1 MISLGQ
7 MLFSTNLFLLVF
19 LPSVLA
25 IYFIFQKIP
34 RSPTVLLNLIL
45 ILFSLFFYY
54 WGSGKFI
61 LIFFTSILLNYVF
74 GQLISKSRHLKKLI
88 LFLGISFN
96 LSLLIYF
103 KYFQFFY
110 QQTSILLKLGLPPL
124 NPIFLPIGISF
135 YSFMAISYL
144 VDVYR
149 QIHQPANLINFTL
162 YISLFPHLVAGPI
175 VRYQE
180 IAANIKKRQPSID
193 QFFNGLWRFSL
204 GLGKKVI
211 IANSVGQLAD
221 KVFALPLN
229 EIGSVLAV
237 LGILAYTIQIYFD
250 FSGYS
255 DMAIGLAGFFGFT
268 FPENFNHPY
277 RAVSI
282 TDFWRRWH
290 MSLSRFFRD
299 YLYFPLGGNRLG
311 SLRTYINL
319 IIVFVLCGLWHGAA
333 WTFVVWG
340 LYHGLL
346 LAIER
351 IAKNKFNFEPRGK
364 IFQFITFLLVA
375 IGWIIFRSPN
385 INFAFSYL
393 KIIFE
398 FSHKLPQFYTIRY
411 FIPNNIAFFLVLGLF
426 LSFVPLTKPKNA
438 IICGFITLT
447 LLVIS
452 LAFLSKTSFTPFIY
466 FQF

>member
-1 MISLGQ
+1 
-7 MLFSTNLFLLVF
+7 MLNFLL
-19 LPSVLA
+19 
-25 IYFIFQKIP
+25 
-34 RSPTVLLNLIL
+34 
-45 ILFSLFFYY
+45 
-54 WGSGKFI
+54 
-61 LIFFTSILLNYVF
+61 
-74 GQLISKSRHLKKLI
+74 GQLIAKKTNLKKYF
-88 LFLGISFN
+88 LFLGITGN
-96 LSLLIYF
+96 ISLLIYF

-110 QQTSILLKLGLPPL
+110 QQTSFLLHLGLPPL

-144 VDVYR
+144 VDVY
-149 QIHQPANLINFTL
+149 QQKQKPANLLSFTL

-180 IAANIKKRQPSID
+180 IADSIKKRSPNTD

-221 KVFALPLN
+221 KVFSLPLN
-229 EIGSVLAV
+229 EIGSLLAI
-237 LGILAYTIQIYFD
+237 LGVLAYTIQIYFD

-255 DMAIGLAGFFGFT
+255 DMAIGLASFFGFT

-299 YLYFPLGGNRLG
+299 YLYIPLGGSRTG
-311 SLRTYINL
+311 SVRTYFNL
-319 IIVFVLCGLWHGAA
+319 LIVFILCGLWHGAA
-333 WTFVVWG
+333 WTFVAWG

-346 LAIER
+346 LTIER
-351 IAKNKFNFEPRGK
+351 IAKNKFNFEPSGI
-364 IFQFITFLLVA
+364 IFQLFTFLLVSL
-375 IGWIIFRSPN
+375 GWIIFRSPN
-385 INFAFSYL
+385 LTFALSYVKNIFSFTNT
-393 KIIFE
+393 IPE
-398 FSHKLPQFYTIRY
+398 FYTLRY
-411 FIPNNIAFFLVLGLF
+411 FVPNNIAFFLALGLL
-426 LSFVPLTKPKNA
+426 LSFIPATKPKNVV
-438 IICGFITLT
+438 ICGLVSIFILI
-447 LLVIS
+447 LS
-452 LAFLSKTSFTPFIY
+452 LAYLSKTSFTPFIY

>member
-1 MISLGQ
+1 
-7 MLFSTNLFLLVF
+7 MLFSSNIFLFVFLPLVLISYYCLQKIVKLPIIFLNLFLVF
-19 LPSVLA
+19 C
-25 IYFIFQKIP
+25 
-34 RSPTVLLNLIL
+34 
-45 ILFSLFFYY
+45 SLSFFY

-61 LIFFTSILLNYVF
+61 IVFFGSIIFNFIF
-74 GQLISKSRHLKKLI
+74 GQLIGKLNALKKSLLATAI
-88 LFLGISFN
+88 IIN
-96 LSLLIYF
+96 LSLLVYF
-103 KYFQFFY
+103 KYFSFFY
-110 QQTSILLKLGLPPL
+110 QQSSIIFDLNLPQI

-135 YSFMAISYL
+135 YTFMAISYL
-144 VDVYR
+144 VDIY
-149 QIHQPANLINFTL
+149 QQKQKPANIINFAL

-180 IAANIKKRQPSID
+180 IADKIKKRQPNID
-193 QFFNGLWRFSL
+193 QFFDGLWRFSI

-221 KVFALPLN
+221 KVFSLPQN
-229 EIGSVLAV
+229 EIGSVLAI

-255 DMAIGLAGFFGFT
+255 DMAIGLASFFGFS
-268 FPENFNHPY
+268 FPENFNNPY
-277 RAVSI
+277 QATSI

-299 YLYFPLGGNRLG
+299 YLYIPLGGSRLG
-311 SLRTYINL
+311 SIRTYFNL
-319 IIVFVLCGLWHGAA
+319 LIVFILCGLWHGAA

-351 IAKNKFNFEPRGK
+351 IAKNKFGFVPSGK
-364 IFQFITFLLVA
+364 IFQLITFLLVSL
-375 IGWIIFRSPN
+375 GWIIFRSPN
-385 INFAFSYL
+385 FSFAISYINNIFAFSTA
-393 KIIFE
+393 
-398 FSHKLPQFYTIRY
+398 LPQFYTLRY
-411 FIPNNIAFFLVLGLF
+411 FVPNNIAFFLVLGLVF
-426 LSFVPLTKPKNA
+426 SFVPLSKPKNTIVCGLIA
-438 IICGFITLT
+438 IFILIT
-447 LLVIS
+447 S